1 MRISGSNRGAAALA
15 AVVAIGLAAAGVA
28 AGFPAVT
35 EAQPS
40 GEEIIEDVEQRY
52 EEAETVTGTAEVTV
66 TNDSETTEATVDFA
80 TKDPDKF
87 SIAGETDDGESF
99 EAGSNG
105 SVVWFVGEEKSV
117 ARELPEDREYHHDP
131 HPEDGEHYH
140 DHHEMM
146 AGSMGEN
153 VDAELVDTT
162 EIDGEEAYILEL
174 TPTEEAP
181 EDHRDMESTLWV
193 STEDSRVLQVTASD
207 DSKEVTAEITETQFD
222 VSNHDSTFEPPEDR
236 VEVTSSETYE
246 SFEELEA
253 STDLPVPSYDDGE
266 FEEGTH
272 LTSADGEAVIQ
283 QYATDDGEVGIITAT
298 GAEDRLSEVE
308 DGERVTVADEEATA
322 VERDDRTVV
331 FWTED
336 EVTTGVVVDGSVDD
350 AVAVAEE
357 IR

>member
-1 MRISGSNRGAAALA
+1 MAVL
-15 AVVAIGLAAAGVA
+15 AVVVAVGLVA
-28 AGFPAVT
+28 AGAATGLPAVT
-35 EAQPS
+35 GAQQPT
-40 GEEIIEDVEQRY
+40 GDEILDDVEQRY
-52 EEAETVTGTAEVTV
+52 DEAETVTGTAEVTV
-66 TNDSETTEATVDFA
+66 TNDSETKEATVDFA

-87 SIAGETDDGESF
+87 RIAGETGDGESF

-105 SVVWFVGEEKSV
+105 SVTWFVGEDNSY
-117 ARELPEDREYHHDP
+117 AREIPAEGEHHEYH
-131 HPEDGEHYH
+131 ENG

-162 EIDGEEAYILEL
+162 DINGEEAYVVEL
-174 TPTEEAP
+174 TPTDEAP

-222 VSNHDSTFEPPEDR
+222 VSIHDSTFEPPEDR

-283 QYATDDGEVGIITAT
+283 QYATDDGEVGIVTAT

-308 DGERVTVADEEATA
+308 DGERVTVDGEEATA

-336 EVTTGVVVDGSVDD
+336 AVTTGVVVDGSVDD